1 MSININVRQS
11 CRTWLIYMQ
20 FRSSLRFSRYT
31 CYTVAF
37 SGSSSLLPLICKH
50 FVSPLT
56 SNFLFVSAAAS
67 KCSCLLLA
75 LSNPT
80 VINSPCCYFFLVV
93 LQVFFFLFFPPFFR
107 PLIVSSSTLKT
118 GDIQNMYES
127 PKKYLKI
134 RKLRLDENTVQ

>member
-1 MSININVRQS
+1 MPININVRQS

-20 FRSSLRFSRYT
+20 FRSSLRFTHYT

-93 LQVFFFLFFPPFFR
+93 LQVVFFSFLSSI
-107 PLIVSSSTLKT
+107 LSSTNCLFIDIKNWRCTKHVRKPEKMPQNSKT
-118 GDIQNMYES
+118 
-127 PKKYLKI
+127 
-134 RKLRLDENTVQ
+134 